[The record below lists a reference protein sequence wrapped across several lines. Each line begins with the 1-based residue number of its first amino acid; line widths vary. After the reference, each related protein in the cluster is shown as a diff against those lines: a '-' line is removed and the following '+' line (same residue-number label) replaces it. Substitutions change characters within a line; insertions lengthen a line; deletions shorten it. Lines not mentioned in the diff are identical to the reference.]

1 MNVLLVDD
9 NEWIRSGIKLL
20 FAQEPWITIIGECS
34 NGSEAIAYLEDNDM
48 VDLILMDVSMPV
60 LDGIQATRQIKR
72 NKNSIKII
80 MLSMHDEDNYI
91 NASREA
97 GADDYIRKDSDP
109 AEIIRKIREI
119 GAV

>member
-20 FAQEPWITIIGECS
+20 FATETWMNIVGECS
-34 NGSEAIAYLEDNDM
+34 NGSEAVIYVSENDG

-60 LDGIQATRQIKR
+60 MDGIQATRQIKR

-109 AEIIRKIREI
+109 ADIIRKIREI
-119 GAV
+119 SAI